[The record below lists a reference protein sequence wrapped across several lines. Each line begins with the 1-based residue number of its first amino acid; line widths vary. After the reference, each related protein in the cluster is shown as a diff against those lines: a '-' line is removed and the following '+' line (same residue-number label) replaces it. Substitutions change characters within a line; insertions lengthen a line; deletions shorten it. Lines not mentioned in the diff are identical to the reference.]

1 MGNAMEALHVR
12 VSADLKRTIT
22 ARAVGQHRSP
32 SDQAR
37 RYLEI
42 AIAAEAN
49 PDLPFAMIA
58 QLVESKAEADAGL
71 LEPVDWSVE

>member
-1 MGNAMEALHVR
+1 MAALSVR
-12 VSADLKRTIT
+12 ISDDLKRKIT
-22 ARAVGQHRSP
+22 ARANGQHRSP

-49 PDLPFAMIA
+49 PDLSFGMIA
-58 QLVESKAEADAGL
+58 KLMESKAEADEGL
-71 LEPVDWSVE
+71 LEPLDWSVE